1 MAEVAGAD
9 QRPYTRRRLRQCRKA
24 REMGPHRAL
33 TRFPLRR
40 QIGGL
45 GGRQHENE
53 ACRHRWCNR
62 CSGACVGAVPCAG
75 QCQRFQDAFLSSGKV
90 FRPARHHRNF
100 NKWWPFYG
108 AYGGLYGIPP
118 YDSYS
123 YGNYAEPGPVVFV
136 SQPPIALTCQ
146 KSKEI
151 KTAPSES
158 GGTREITI
166 TRC

>member
-1 MAEVAGAD
+1 MKTKHVAI
-9 QRPYTRRRLRQCRKA
+9 
-24 REMGPHRAL
+24 
-33 TRFPLRR
+33 
-40 QIGGL
+40 IGVTVTAVL
-45 GGRQHENE
+45 AWAPCHAPAN
-53 ACRHRWCNR
+53 AA
-62 CSGACVGAVPCAG
+62 SG
-75 QCQRFQDAFLSSGKV
+75 FKMHSFHSGKV

-100 NKWWPFYG
+100 NKWLPLYG
-108 AYGGLYGIPP
+108 AYGGLYAIPP